1 MTVVHSIS
9 QGIQDKKLKGQL
21 RATEKLYG
29 EAATSAAKVEQVRGA
44 MLPEPVDR
52 ESRSTQHQLGTT
64 LESAVKRLTEV
75 VVGCSGRYT

>member
-1 MTVVHSIS
+1 MTMVQSVL

-44 MLPEPVDR
+44 TLPEPVDR
-52 ESRSTQHQLGTT
+52 E
-64 LESAVKRLTEV
+64 
-75 VVGCSGRYT
+75 